1 MKYNKYNYFITS
13 INEKQLLKLKS
24 IKCYRLVT
32 DMNKSI
38 IEPPL
43 FLNERYQVRNF
54 DIFMETL
61 YTTDCKHQSTRLTST
76 YMVTFQTTGYLW
88 NK

>member
-1 MKYNKYNYFITS
+1 MLQTGNRYEQKHH
-13 INEKQLLKLKS
+13 
-24 IKCYRLVT
+24 R
-32 DMNKSI
+32 
-38 IEPPL
+38 EPPL

-54 DIFMETL
+54 DIFLETL
-61 YTTDCKHQSTRLTST
+61 YTADCKHQSTRLTST

>member
-1 MKYNKYNYFITS
+1 MKYNIYNYFITS

-38 IEPPL
+38 IEPSL
-43 FLNERYQVRNF
+43 FLIERYQVRNF
-54 DIFMETL
+54 NIYFFGNFVHKTANINQL
-61 YTTDCKHQSTRLTST
+61 
-76 YMVTFQTTGYLW
+76 G
-88 NK
+88 